1 MHRPYGVPVV
11 AACLMHLGF
20 LRYLVSI
27 STTHFVVLIIY
38 FFNLIS
44 LHFFFSP
51 PRWHSVSI
59 DTEDNFP
66 VFSLMNDLL

>member
-38 FFNLIS
+38 FFSLIS
-44 LHFFFSP
+44 LHFFFHLPDGILYPLTQKIISQY
-51 PRWHSVSI
+51 
-59 DTEDNFP
+59 F
-66 VFSLMNDLL
+66 L